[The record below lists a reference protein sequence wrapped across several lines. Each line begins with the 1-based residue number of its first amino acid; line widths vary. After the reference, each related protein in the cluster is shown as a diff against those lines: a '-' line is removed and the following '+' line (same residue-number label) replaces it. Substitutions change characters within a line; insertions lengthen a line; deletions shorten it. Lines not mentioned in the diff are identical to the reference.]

1 MPITSYED
9 MKEKKADILGFLSEI
24 ANGIDQL
31 GEIGLTAINGQIL
44 LELKEKIKNDNF
56 KVLVIGEFKNGKST
70 FINSLMGEKV
80 LPAYSTPCTAVI
92 NEVVYG
98 KEKKAVLYFKNPLP
112 EEMSPDIVSAAMQ
125 HIRKYQNAPEI
136 PPYEIDVEDLE
147 EYVAIP
153 DPCKDQADSIKE
165 LPYSK
170 VILEY
175 PISICRDGIEIIDS
189 PGLNENGT
197 RTKVTEEYLNQA
209 DAILFVF
216 RCPKIGGVNEV
227 SYITDQ
233 IQARGHEDI
242 FFICNCINLVP
253 EDERERLIKFG
264 NQKLAP
270 LTSLGENGI
279 FYVDALNA
287 LKSKNKHDTD
297 ALAKT
302 GMPEFE
308 MALSEYLRNNRGKNK
323 LLQIVIP
330 CISFIQKICSEQIDS
345 YARGLDQDVQSL
357 EKKIQSAMPNLN
369 LAIERK
375 KIVSQKI
382 ALALD
387 KMKKDVSKMID
398 EQYTSIMNKIPTFIN
413 NLDLDSKMTVNP
425 FTQKER
431 KAALEQE
438 VTRNIDQFIQSEM
451 GNWIKGKLAEYMG
464 DFISDMET
472 ELGGDID
479 QFYDRLDGFRYEV
492 SGIEKPRNISGF
504 ERVGATILGT
514 LALGPAYGLIGA
526 TMGLG
531 EVTKRSALAVGAIA
545 LMSLTPMGIT
555 SIATTVVGAGFVQF
569 VTGGKALADK
579 YKKQLAKSFV
589 KQMQDSKDESIQAYV
604 EKLSEDMA
612 ERFDTIPQALQQ
624 EINLEQNKVDEL
636 RKCKDSNE
644 KIRAEKL
651 ISLNNVKAQLE
662 NVEQQLIAMKKS
674 IE

>member
-9 MKEKKADILGFLSEI
+9 MKAKKADILGFLSEI
-24 ANGIDQL
+24 AKGIDQL

-44 LELKEKIKNDNF
+44 LELKEKLKNDNF

-264 NQKLAP
+264 NRKLSP

-287 LKSKNKHDTD
+287 LKAKNKHDTD

-302 GMPEFE
+302 RMPEFE
-308 MALSEYLRNNRGKNK
+308 MALSEYLRNNRGKAK
-323 LLQIVIP
+323 LLQIVTP

-357 EKKIQSAMPNLN
+357 EKKIQSAMPNLKF
-369 LAIERK
+369 AKERK
-375 KIVSQKI
+375 DIVSKNI
-382 ALALD
+382 KLGVD
-387 KMKKDVSKMID
+387 DMKKKVSTMMKT
-398 EQYTSIMNKIPTFIN
+398 QYEAIMNRIPKVIN
-413 NLDLDSKMTVNP
+413 KLDLDSKMTVNP
-425 FTQKER
+425 FTQKEK

-438 VTRNIDQFIQSEM
+438 VINKIDQFIQSEI
-451 GNWIKGKLAEYMG
+451 GKWIKGELANYMET
-464 DFISDMET
+464 FISEMEIK
-472 ELGGDID
+472 LGNDID
-479 QFYDRLDGFRYEV
+479 QFYNQLDDFRYEV
-492 SGIEKPRNISGF
+492 SGIEKPKNISGF
-504 ERVGATILGT
+504 ERVSATILGT
-514 LALGPAYGLIGA
+514 LACGPAYGLIGA
-526 TMGLG
+526 TMGFG
-531 EVTKRSALAVGAIA
+531 EVAKRSTLALGAVA

-555 SIATTVVGAGFVQF
+555 SIAATVVGAGIVQF
-569 VTGGKALADK
+569 ATGGKALADK
-579 YKKQLAKSFV
+579 YKKQIAKSFV
-589 KQMQDSKDESIQAYV
+589 KQMQDSEEESIQAYV
-604 EKLSEDMA
+604 EKLSKDIA

-624 EINLEQNKVDEL
+624 EINLEENKIGEL
-636 RKCKDSNE
+636 RKNKDSSE
-644 KIRAEKL
+644 KIRAEKRTL
-651 ISLNNVKAQLE
+651 LNKVKAQLE
-662 NVEQQLIAMKKS
+662 NIEQQLIAMKKS